1 MPTKRNSLPF
11 VFTNAAITADGKL
24 ASDNRHI
31 PSPGSKR
38 DQEHMME
45 LRALADA
52 VLIGA
57 RTADMNP
64 VHLGPGGEK
73 FRTLRRKRRL
83 SEYNLRI
90 IVSGSGTVS
99 PSAKIFQLRF
109 SPIIVL
115 TTDRITPQRHKALE
129 RVADDVKIC
138 GKKEID
144 FRAAFRWLR
153 QRWNVRRLLSEGSG
167 EVNDPLFRAG
177 LIDELHFTI
186 CPYIFGGQHA
196 PTLADGTG
204 VAKLA
209 DAYEMELKSMQ
220 KFGDELFL
228 IYRRRGS
235 R

>member
-1 MPTKRNSLPF
+1 MPTNRDSLPF
-11 VFTNAAITADGKL
+11 VFINAAITADGKL

-73 FRTLRRKRRL
+73 FRKLRLQHGL

-115 TTDRITPQRHKALE
+115 TTERITGKRRKALE
-129 RVADDVKIC
+129 QVAEVKVC
-138 GKKEID
+138 GRTEID
-144 FRAAFRWLR
+144 FRSAFRWLR
-153 QRWNVRRLLSEGSG
+153 KRWNVRRLLSEGSG
-167 EVNDPLFRAG
+167 AVNDPLFRAG
-177 LIDELHFTI
+177 LINELHLTI
-186 CPYIFGGQHA
+186 CPYIFGGRHA
-196 PTLADGTG
+196 PTLSDGTG

-209 DAYEMELKSMQ
+209 DAYQMKLKSMEHI
-220 KFGDELFL
+220 GDELFL
-228 IYRRRGS
+228 IYRRR
-235 R
+235 